1 MSPKAP
7 KVERIRARPT
17 VIRRRRWKVV
27 DSEEPSVIWKRRA
40 KRNFEFL
47 FWEAI
52 DAIDEQRR
60 KDAAC
65 FISKDAVRLITHIV
79 LTMYLC
85 MVIHR
90 GHIVR
95 ITWFRIS
102 QPQIIS
108 RNFVYLSPPK
118 HRQLTIPCDSTL
130 TILSYSIHISPSHH
144 TSRPLIHRIS
154 ATYYSKLIKNMPSN
168 YSRMLRDI
176 IGNQKPG
183 GVPQGRSTYAW
194 SRIGEKDGEE
204 GSKVEESDTPVIA
217 AGVLTVVTV
226 IVVGSWLWI
235 RNVRG

>member
-27 DSEEPSVIWKRRA
+27 DSEEPSVIWKRLA
-40 KRNFEFL
+40 KRNFEVL

-52 DAIDEQRR
+52 DEIDEQRR

-65 FISKDAVRLITHIV
+65 FIS
-79 LTMYLC
+79 
-85 MVIHR
+85 
-90 GHIVR
+90 
-95 ITWFRIS
+95 
-102 QPQIIS
+102 
-108 RNFVYLSPPK
+108 N
-118 HRQLTIPCDSTL
+118 
-130 TILSYSIHISPSHH
+130 
-144 TSRPLIHRIS
+144 
-154 ATYYSKLIKNMPSN
+154 ATYYSKRIENMPSN

-176 IGNQKPG
+176 VGNQKPG

-204 GSKVEESDTPVIA
+204 GSEVEESDTPVIA

-226 IVVGSWLWI
+226 IVIGSWLWI

>member
-40 KRNFEFL
+40 KRNFEVL

-52 DAIDEQRR
+52 DEIDEQRR
-60 KDAAC
+60 KDAPC
-65 FISKDAVRLITHIV
+65 FISKYAVRLITHIV
-79 LTMYLC
+79 LT
-85 MVIHR
+85 
-90 GHIVR
+90 IV
-95 ITWFRIS
+95 F
-102 QPQIIS
+102 
-108 RNFVYLSPPK
+108 
-118 HRQLTIPCDSTL
+118 
-130 TILSYSIHISPSHH
+130 
-144 TSRPLIHRIS
+144 
-154 ATYYSKLIKNMPSN
+154 ATYYSKRIKNMPSN